1 MSWWYSTNPAIWL
14 VPRAGSILPIQPT
27 HRRSGSFCNHLLGF
41 RKKLK
46 CYSPAKVG
54 LHWEKLCPLSCVP
67 PSAYRLGW
75 YPRPQ
80 AQFFLIQTSHLVNN
94 IYIFYFSKKV
104 EEKFNSLT
112 VVSISYDLKQVSL
125 KIFLIL
131 RLFMVWFWTFLHV
144 LRIWFLWSNNYLVY
158 NLSET
163 VSDKQISHRTEMIND
178 ET

>member
-1 MSWWYSTNPAIWL
+1 MLFTSQGRSTL
-14 VPRAGSILPIQPT
+14 GKTVPSILCAAL
-27 HRRSGSFCNHLLGF
+27 SLWF
-41 RKKLK
+41 R
-46 CYSPAKVG
+46 
-54 LHWEKLCPLSCVP
+54 
-67 PSAYRLGW
+67 W

-112 VVSISYDLKQVSL
+112 VVSISYDLKLVSL

-131 RLFMVWFWTFLHV
+131 RLFMVWFWTFLLV
-144 LRIWFLWSNNYLVY
+144 LRIWFLWFINYLAY

-163 VSDKQISHRTEMIND
+163 VSDKQISHCTETINVRHRLLVAKHLIALLKCSQGCFCNYLSFRKYVQYSHVHQ
-178 ET
+178 